1 MLKEKLSQ
9 PGIDGLNTAFKFT
22 HTYITMDP
30 ICTYLF
36 SMMIVGATE
45 VTPGWMKVEHLG
57 VDNEVHTS
65 HVYTEDYLKC
75 WGDEFIVE

>member
-1 MLKEKLSQ
+1 
-9 PGIDGLNTAFKFT
+9 
-22 HTYITMDP
+22 MDP

-45 VTPGWMKVEHLG
+45 VTPGWMQIEHLG
-57 VDNEVHTS
+57 VDNEVHIS

-75 WGDEFIVE
+75 WGDEFIVD